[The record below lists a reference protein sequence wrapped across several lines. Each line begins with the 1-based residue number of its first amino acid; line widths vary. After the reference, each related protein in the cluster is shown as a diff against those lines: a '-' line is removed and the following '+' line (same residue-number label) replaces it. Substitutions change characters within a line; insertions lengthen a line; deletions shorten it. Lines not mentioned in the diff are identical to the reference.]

1 MQTVYIAGVGMTP
14 FTRQPESSVKSL
26 TAQAINDTLKDAGGT
41 IADVQAA
48 FFGNCAQ
55 GLLDRQHL
63 VRGQVALLPL
73 GLQGIPIINVEN
85 ACATAST
92 AVHMAFQYLRA
103 GACDIA
109 LAVGV
114 DKMFVPSRSQ
124 RLAIF
129 DSAWDVDLAEQ
140 THAGMLDLG
149 KGVHVPEG
157 ACMDGPY
164 SPFMDVYASFAR
176 QYMRLHGITAR
187 QLATIASKNRHHAQ
201 HNPRAQFRT
210 PMSVDEVLEAPP
222 ITYPLTLPMCCPISD
237 GAAAAILC
245 TEAGLARLG
254 LSRKRAVVV
263 HASVLRAASAREGDD
278 LSRHLTRLAAQS
290 AYEQAGLGP
299 DDMDVCEVHDATAM
313 GELMQSENLGF
324 CRLGEG
330 GLLAESG
337 ATRIGGRIPIN
348 PSGGLESKGH
358 PIGATGLGQIFELVS
373 QLRGECGA
381 RQVEGARHAIQE
393 NGGGIWGVEESTAH
407 IGIYGIAT

>member
-1 MQTVYIAGVGMTP
+1 MKTVYIAGVGMTP

-129 DSAWDVDLAEQ
+129 DSAWDADLAEQ
-140 THAGMLDLG
+140 THAGILDLG
-149 KGVHVPEG
+149 KGIDVPEG

-210 PMSVDEVLEAPP
+210 PMSVDEVLDAPP

-254 LSRKRAVVV
+254 LARKRAVVI

-278 LSRHLTRLAAQS
+278 LSHHLTRLAAQS
-290 AYEQAGLGP
+290 AYERAGLGP
-299 DDMDVCEVHDATAM
+299 NDMDVCEVHDATAM

-324 CRLGEG
+324 CPLGEG

-407 IGIYGIAT
+407 VGIYGIAT